1 MTSITPYLWF
11 DNDAEEAIDFYTALF
26 PEAKVGAV
34 ARYPAGMPNAGTF
47 MNAEFELAGQK
58 FIALNGGPQ
67 FAFTE
72 AVSFFVSVETQD
84 EVDRYWD
91 ALTSDG
97 GEESQ
102 CGWLKD
108 RWGLSWQIVPTA
120 LMHLLRS
127 PDHEVAGRVTQSMLK
142 MRKIVIADLEA
153 AAAG

>member
-1 MTSITPYLWF
+1 MTTITPYLWF

-34 ARYPAGMPNAGTF
+34 ARYPEGMPNAGTL

-58 FIALNGGPQ
+58 FIALDGGPQ
-67 FAFTE
+67 FSFTE
-72 AVSFFVSVETQD
+72 AVSFLVSVETQD

-91 ALTSDG
+91 ALTSNG

-108 RWGLSWQIVPTA
+108 RWGLSWQIVPTV
-120 LMHLLRS
+120 LMHLLSS
-127 PDHEVAGRVTQSMLK
+127 PDPEVAGRVMQAMLK

-153 AAAG
+153 AAAS

>member
-1 MTSITPYLWF
+1 MTTITPYLWF
-11 DNDAEEAIDFYTALF
+11 DNDAEEAINFYSSLF
-26 PEAKVGAV
+26 PDAKVGAI
-34 ARYPAGMPNAGTF
+34 ARYPEGMPLAGTL

-58 FIALNGGPQ
+58 FLALNGGPQ

-72 AVSFFVSVETQD
+72 AVSFLVSVESQE
-84 EVDRYWD
+84 EVDRYWN
-91 ALTSDG
+91 ALTADG

-108 RWGLSWQIVPTA
+108 RWGLSWQIVPTV
-120 LMHLLRS
+120 LMRLLGHS
-127 PDHEVAGRVTQSMLK
+127 DPAVAGRVGQAMLK

>member
-1 MTSITPYLWF
+1 MTTITPYLWF

-34 ARYPAGMPNAGTF
+34 ARYPEGMPNAGAL

-58 FIALNGGPQ
+58 FIALDGGPQ
-67 FAFTE
+67 FSFTE

-91 ALTSDG
+91 ALTSGG

-102 CGWLKD
+102 CAWLKD

-120 LMHLLRS
+120 LMRLLSS
-127 PDHEVAGRVTQSMLK
+127 PDPEVAGRVMQAMLK

>member
-1 MTSITPYLWF
+1 MPSITPYLWF

-26 PEAKVGAV
+26 PDAKVGAI
-34 ARYPAGMPNAGTF
+34 ARYPEGMPLAGTL

-58 FIALNGGPQ
+58 FLALNGGPH
-67 FAFTE
+67 FTFTE
-72 AVSFFVSVETQD
+72 AVSFFVSVETQE

-91 ALTSDG
+91 SLTSNG

-108 RWGLSWQIVPTA
+108 RWGLSWQIVPAA
-120 LMHLLRS
+120 LMQLLS
-127 PDHEVAGRVTQSMLK
+127 DPDPAVAGRVMQAMLT